1 MTNEELIQKCVKQEH
16 TAQKELYTLYYSD
29 LMAFCLRMASNKEEA
44 VSLFQDGFIRIYKDI
59 RDEKINVPLSKWIKL
74 KMVYNTVAL
83 LRQNIHQHIISST
96 GRGGEQA
103 NTEQLDFS
111 FVNQLSEEQ
120 LLTALQELPVVYRI
134 LVNLT
139 YIDMLQPSEIA
150 KLVDMSEGTLF
161 TNTSKA
167 EFSLKNILEKNYLKS
182 DEPAAS

>member
-1 MTNEELIQKCVKQEH
+1 MNNEDLIQKCVKQEH
-16 TAQKELYTLYYSD
+16 KAQKELYVLYYSD
-29 LMAFCLRMASNKEEA
+29 LMTFCMRMASNKEEA

-59 RDEKINVPLSKWIKL
+59 RDEKINMPLSKWIKL

-83 LRQNIHQHIISST
+83 LRKNIHQHIISST
-96 GRGGEQA
+96 GRGGEQTS
-103 NTEQLDFS
+103 TEQNNFS
-111 FVNQLSEEQ
+111 FVNDLNEQQLI
-120 LLTALQELPVVYRI
+120 TALQQLPVVYRI

-139 YIDMLQPSEIA
+139 YIDMLQPTEIA

-182 DEPAAS
+182 DEPATS